1 MKTEKKI
8 EKFLTQILNEKEY
21 HDNFI
26 KTENIKHY
34 YSVYFKDT
42 IYSGQINILNNYGL
56 KFWIQSI
63 NARELILFIYKD

>member
-1 MKTEKKI
+1 MKTNEKI
-8 EKFLTQILNEKEY
+8 EKFLNEVLKNKEI

-26 KTENIKHY
+26 KIDNSLHY
-34 YSVYFKDT
+34 YEIYFKT
-42 IYSGQINILNNYGL
+42 IIYSGQINILNNYGL